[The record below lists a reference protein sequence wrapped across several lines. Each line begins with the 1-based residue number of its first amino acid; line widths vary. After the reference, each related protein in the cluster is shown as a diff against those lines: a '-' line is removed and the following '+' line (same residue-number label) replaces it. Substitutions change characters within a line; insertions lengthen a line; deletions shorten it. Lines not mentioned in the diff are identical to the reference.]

1 MSPRLLRGGVVGA
14 ALAAGVLLLVV
25 IVNTAQW
32 VGTTFPG
39 FFVMSNRVVP
49 SIALP
54 DWSDG
59 DASRFFQHQVV
70 AVDGVPVPT
79 AAAVYEQVR
88 QRAPGTPVEYSFR
101 SPEGHSLVA
110 MVHARRFSTADYV
123 LIFGAYLLNGV
134 AFLGTGL
141 LVAYLKPRNAAS
153 LGLLAAGL
161 TTGLF
166 VTTAADLYGPYW
178 FVRLHLLGESFL
190 APAFFHLAL
199 VFPTERL
206 PRYRRRVLL
215 GLYGA
220 FALLAAA
227 YEAVLGSPSAYTAV
241 HLLATATHGLGALT
255 IIAVV
260 VYGLVTSPS
269 ALVRRRVSVVALGTL
284 AAFLTPAVLMA
295 ASAFYG
301 GKVPL
306 NAGAFTAFLFPVSLA
321 YAIVKQDLFEIDVML
336 RRATTYAAVVVVIG
350 SLYLALLSADA
361 YFLPIPSPVAQS
373 PLALAILNLAL
384 LFLIAPVRARVQDGV
399 DRLFFRKAYDAEQAL
414 SELSHAL
421 VSVHTLGEVVARTHA
436 VMATTMCPASAATF
450 LWEARGQLLRAGEGD
465 GGAVEL
471 TLPPAL
477 AERIERGEI
486 LARYEWD
493 DGSGRAIPPVWHT
506 LGAELLVPIRRGRAP
521 MGALALG
528 RKGSGR
534 PYTMHDAAFLR
545 GAASQIALAMTNAGA
560 FARLESLNA
569 SLEQQVQER
578 TASLAKANTDLG
590 CSLTE
595 LRTAY
600 QQLERNQASL
610 MRAERLATLG
620 RLTAGIAHEVNS
632 PLGAVINSLKILT
645 DLGREYADSIDDPE
659 VTAADHHEIARE
671 LVQTAKAAVG
681 WARKAAGFVG
691 KVRIQGREP
700 RSADAGT
707 FEVATVVADV
717 EALLQHR
724 LRTSTCRL
732 DFGEE
737 SRVTLHGDPA
747 RLGQVLI
754 NLVTNA
760 LDAYEDA
767 GISDGRIEIHARHAG
782 ASAVLTVRDWA
793 GGIPAAALPKIFD
806 ELFTTKDPTR
816 GTGLGLSIARHLIE
830 QSFDGTLTVETEAGV
845 GSCFAITLPAVREQ
859 PSTAAAG

>member
-1 MSPRLLRGGVVGA
+1 
-14 ALAAGVLLLVV
+14 
-25 IVNTAQW
+25 
-32 VGTTFPG
+32 
-39 FFVMSNRVVP
+39 
-49 SIALP
+49 
-54 DWSDG
+54 
-59 DASRFFQHQVV
+59 
-70 AVDGVPVPT
+70 
-79 AAAVYEQVR
+79 
-88 QRAPGTPVEYSFR
+88 
-101 SPEGHSLVA
+101 
-110 MVHARRFSTADYV
+110 
-123 LIFGAYLLNGV
+123 
-134 AFLGTGL
+134 
-141 LVAYLKPRNAAS
+141 
-153 LGLLAAGL
+153 
-161 TTGLF
+161 
-166 VTTAADLYGPYW
+166 
-178 FVRLHLLGESFL
+178 
-190 APAFFHLAL
+190 
-199 VFPTERL
+199 
-206 PRYRRRVLL
+206 
-215 GLYGA
+215 
-220 FALLAAA
+220 
-227 YEAVLGSPSAYTAV
+227 
-241 HLLATATHGLGALT
+241 
-255 IIAVV
+255 
-260 VYGLVTSPS
+260 YGLVTSPS

-545 GAASQIALAMTNAGA
+545 AAASQIALAMTNAGA

-632 PLGAVINSLKILT
+632 PPGLRRG
-645 DLGREYADSIDDPE
+645 
-659 VTAADHHEIARE
+659 
-671 LVQTAKAAVG
+671 
-681 WARKAAGFVG
+681 
-691 KVRIQGREP
+691 EP
-700 RSADAGT
+700 RHTPRGPGASRPGVDQPGDQRARRVRGRRHQRWA
-707 FEVATVVADV
+707 
-717 EALLQHR
+717 HR
-724 LRTSTCRL
+724 
-732 DFGEE
+732 
-737 SRVTLHGDPA
+737 DPRPPRRRERRPHRA
-747 RLGQVLI
+747 RLGGRHPGRG
-754 NLVTNA
+754 A
-760 LDAYEDA
+760 PEDLRRA
-767 GISDGRIEIHARHAG
+767 VHHQGPHPGYRPRTFDRAPPDRAELRRDPHGRDRSRRRQLLRDHAARGAG
-782 ASAVLTVRDWA
+782 AAVDCGR
-793 GGIPAAALPKIFD
+793 
-806 ELFTTKDPTR
+806 
-816 GTGLGLSIARHLIE
+816 GLSPR
-830 QSFDGTLTVETEAGV
+830 
-845 GSCFAITLPAVREQ
+845 
-859 PSTAAAG
+859 AAGAARRRKPPGSGAMCVTSDRGLKRV